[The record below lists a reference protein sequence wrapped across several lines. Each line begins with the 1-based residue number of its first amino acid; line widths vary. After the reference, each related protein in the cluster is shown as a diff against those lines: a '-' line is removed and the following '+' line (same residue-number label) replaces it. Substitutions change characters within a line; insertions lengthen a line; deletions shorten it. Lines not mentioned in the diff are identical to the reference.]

1 MHRKPDDHDDIPR
14 RTIIAQTVLIPST
27 TGGSFAC
34 DVVIPRGDAP
44 TSAVVLA
51 SAVHGVDA
59 DIRALADELGARGFI
74 VAAPD
79 LFWRS
84 IPGPLPHGDPR
95 ASQRSQPRLQ
105 NLRAGESDMA
115 DTLAYLRTIGTFNG
129 RAAAMGFCYG
139 GPYAI
144 LGPKRLGYAA
154 GISCHGTQ
162 MLDFVHELDGV
173 HEPVCVIWGD
183 RDHLAPGEMIEAYRH
198 LSSTMSNV
206 ETHIVAGAVHGFMMR
221 SRQGVFHASAYELAM
236 SRALAILHDLRRSGP
251 DLPSGQIA
259 VGSRL

>member
-1 MHRKPDDHDDIPR
+1 VI
-14 RTIIAQTVLIPST
+14 IPSS
-27 TGGSFAC
+27 TGGNFEC
-34 DVVIPRGDAP
+34 YIVIPHGEEP

-59 DIRALADELGARGFI
+59 DIRALADEFGAEGFI

-84 IPGPLPHGDPR
+84 IPGPLPHGDHR
-95 ASQRSQPRLQ
+95 ANQRSQPRLQ
-105 NLRAGESDMA
+105 NLRAGESDLA

-162 MLDFVHELDGV
+162 MLDFAQELDGL
-173 HEPVCVIWGD
+173 HQPVCVIWGGQ
-183 RDHLAPGEMIEAYRH
+183 DHLATTEVVEAYRG
-198 LSSTMSNV
+198 LSSTMSNL
-206 ETHIVAGAVHGFMMR
+206 ETHNVAGAVHGFMMR
-221 SRQGVFHASAYELAM
+221 SRQGVFHAIAYRLAM
-236 SRALAILHDLRRSGP
+236 NRALAILYNLRRSGP
-251 DLPSGQIA
+251 YLASGQRNTIPPA
-259 VGSRL
+259 